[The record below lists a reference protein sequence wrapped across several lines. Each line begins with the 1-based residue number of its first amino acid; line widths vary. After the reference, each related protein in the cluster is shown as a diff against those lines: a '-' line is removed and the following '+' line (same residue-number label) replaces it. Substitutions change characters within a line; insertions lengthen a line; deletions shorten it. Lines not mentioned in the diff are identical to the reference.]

1 MNKKF
6 LLLLLGILPISVL
19 AEIVVIDGIRYDL
32 NGNIAEVTDGNYS
45 GDVVIPE
52 TISYEGKEWRV
63 TSIGRNAFNSQV
75 VSSINL
81 PNSITTIK
89 SYAFCIIYG
98 DGSPDSSLHFDQEN
112 RPHDSRV

>member
-6 LLLLLGILPISVL
+6 LLLLLGILPVSVL

-32 NGNIAEVTDGNYS
+32 NGNVAEVTGVNYS

-63 TSIGRNAFNSQV
+63 TSIGRRAFNSQI

-89 SYAFCIIYG
+89 SYAFCIIMGTVLLITVITYT
-98 DGSPDSSLHFDQEN
+98 
-112 RPHDSRV
+112 RV